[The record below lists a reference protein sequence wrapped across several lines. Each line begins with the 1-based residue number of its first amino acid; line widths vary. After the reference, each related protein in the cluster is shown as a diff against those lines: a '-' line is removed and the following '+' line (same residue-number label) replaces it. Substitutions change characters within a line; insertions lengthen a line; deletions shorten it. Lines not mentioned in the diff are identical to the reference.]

1 MPNYCENHTN
11 ISGPIE
17 DVRAILDAMRGEDGE
32 TLISNLIPM
41 PADIADGWYSW
52 ARDNWG
58 TKWGDFDHFSDDGFE
73 IDEYD
78 QDQAQTWCSYMTAWC
93 SFDER
98 FWLRVSRMFPTLTFT
113 TTFQEEGMGFVGA
126 VAVRNG
132 FGGKA
137 YTEDLPSYP
146 EPEQEGEWDVQD
158 YCDALCDLRERM
170 LDEAETALME
180 VTA

>member
-32 TLISNLIPM
+32 TLISNLVPM
-41 PADIADGWYSW
+41 PADIGDGWYSW
-52 ARDNWG
+52 ALENWG

-78 QDQAQTWCSYMTAWC
+78 QGQAQTYCSYYTAWGP
-93 SFDER
+93 FDKG

-113 TTFQEEGMGFVGA
+113 NTYQEEGMGFVGA

-132 FGGKA
+132 FGGEA
-137 YTEDLPSYP
+137 YTEDVPTYP
-146 EPEQEGEWDVQD
+146 ENSDDVQE